1 MDEPIRVRL
10 HDSDEP
16 AILQDMSS
24 GGACVR
30 THQRL
35 RVGDHLEL
43 RMHFG
48 SNQHYDIRARV
59 VYALPGRHG
68 FYSRYGV
75 RFIALR
81 NAERVRL
88 DSFVNDRTAASHF
101 GVRAFSTTPTTAHLP
116 RP

>member
-1 MDEPIRVRL
+1 MDEPIRVHL
-10 HDSDEP
+10 HDGEQP

-35 RVGDHLEL
+35 RVGDHLML

-59 VYALPGRHG
+59 VYAHPGRQG
-68 FYSRYGV
+68 FHSRYGL

-88 DSFVNDRTAASHF
+88 DSFVNDRMASSHF
-101 GVRAFSTTPTTAHLP
+101 GLRAYSTTPTTAHLP
-116 RP
+116 RS